1 MRYILFIIM
10 MIQGILCHAAI
21 CKHVSGGTETD
32 NRSVLKIQ
40 KDLCGYMWFLTYDGI
55 NRYDG
60 THLKRYDL
68 NWGNDSVRS
77 CLYSYNLCTDS
88 KNELWLFSE
97 DGNIWLYNRLC
108 DRFEKYIDLKEKVR
122 GTFSFLCMD
131 DGDNAWLGSNKELYI
146 FLFADRK
153 VTSDAACFWK
163 YFRIT
168 ICGRREILFSFRN
181 RSLFFCLF
189 R

>member
-131 DGDNAWLGSNKELYI
+131 DGDNA
-146 FLFADRK
+146 
-153 VTSDAACFWK
+153 
-163 YFRIT
+163 
-168 ICGRREILFSFRN
+168 
-181 RSLFFCLF
+181 
-189 R
+189 

>member
-77 CLYSYNLCTDS
+77 CLYSSSNPQLS
-88 KNELWLFSE
+88 SSA
-97 DGNIWLYNRLC
+97 
-108 DRFEKYIDLKEKVR
+108 
-122 GTFSFLCMD
+122 SFLRL
-131 DGDNAWLGSNKELYI
+131 NVLS
-146 FLFADRK
+146 
-153 VTSDAACFWK
+153 
-163 YFRIT
+163 
-168 ICGRREILFSFRN
+168 
-181 RSLFFCLF
+181 SLN
-189 R
+189 

>member
-40 KDLCGYMWFLTYDGI
+40 KDLCGYMWFLTYDGV

-68 NWGNDSVRS
+68 NW
-77 CLYSYNLCTDS
+77 
-88 KNELWLFSE
+88 
-97 DGNIWLYNRLC
+97 I
-108 DRFEKYIDLKEKVR
+108 
-122 GTFSFLCMD
+122 
-131 DGDNAWLGSNKELYI
+131 
-146 FLFADRK
+146 LFAR
-153 VTSDAACFWK
+153 VCTLII
-163 YFRIT
+163 YVRIVRMNCGCLAKMGIYGYT
-168 ICGRREILFSFRN
+168 IVSAIGLKSTLI
-181 RSLFFCLF
+181 
-189 R
+189 